1 MEKYKEDQL
10 YILNPSIQDLF
21 ENKVYILSL
30 DEEVYIVPLW
40 HNECYF
46 DGPKGDI
53 IVKCIPNINENIE
66 IDEDNNIIIHIQ
78 IPFTYSLLLQ
88 NTISINLEE
97 NVSLEIPVK
106 ELSMEKFQI
115 YCFQG
120 KGIPKI
126 VSNIQDI
133 SNKSDILV
141 YFTFIEN

>member
-1 MEKYKEDQL
+1 
-10 YILNPSIQDLF
+10 
-21 ENKVYILSL
+21 
-30 DEEVYIVPLW
+30 
-40 HNECYF
+40 
-46 DGPKGDI
+46 
-53 IVKCIPNINENIE
+53 
-66 IDEDNNIIIHIQ
+66 
-78 IPFTYSLLLQ
+78 LLQ